1 MTLTYLFFG
10 QTLIC
15 QGQMHMKKI
24 PTGQTLVQGQDPALQ
39 GPDQGLLKIRV
50 QAAEHGQQQVKNDM
64 ILVCNI

>member
-15 QGQMHMKKI
+15 QGQIHMKKT
-24 PTGQTLVQGQDPALQ
+24 PTGQILVGGQDPALQ

-50 QAAEHGQQQVKNDM
+50 QVAEHGQQQVRTDF
-64 ILVCNI
+64 ICNI